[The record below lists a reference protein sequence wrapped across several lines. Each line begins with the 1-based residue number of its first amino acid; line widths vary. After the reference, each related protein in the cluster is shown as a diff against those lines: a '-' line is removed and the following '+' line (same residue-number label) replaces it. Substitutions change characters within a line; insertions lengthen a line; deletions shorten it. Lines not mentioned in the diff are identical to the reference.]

1 MSRALALCPR
11 QERQP
16 ARSVVVR
23 TPYSPAVGDHALR
36 WGRETDVRPLRAR
49 PEDHGLTDNAVA
61 AYVAKYVT
69 KGASKPRPAPIG
81 GSRHGT
87 TSTRCPSRPHPR
99 TLMRTCW
106 RIGGLA
112 EFESLRLRSWA
123 HALGFRGHVLAKS
136 GPGRIRRRT
145 RPCGRS
151 GLHTRGTTMHPA
163 RSRTPPGAMSVP
175 VCLPAPFSLPRE
187 SPTTCLAVA
196 RSLVRCCG
204 SVARAHDGCSGWP
217 ALGLDR

>member
-1 MSRALALCPR
+1 MPR

-23 TPYSPAVGDHALR
+23 TPYSPAVGEHALR
-36 WGRETDVRPLRAR
+36 WDRETDVRPLRAR
-49 PEDHGLTDNAVA
+49 PEVHGLRDDAVA

-69 KGASKPRPAPIG
+69 KGASEAAAGADRRLSSWDDIDAVPV
-81 GSRHGT
+81 T
-87 TSTRCPSRPHPR
+87 PHPR
-99 TLMRTCW
+99 TLMRSCW

-123 HALGFRGHVLAKS
+123 HALGFRGHVLTKS
-136 GPGRIRRRT
+136 RAHSATYAALRAERAAQ
-145 RPCGRS
+145 
-151 GLHTRGTTMHPA
+151 RGTTMHPA

-175 VCLPAPFSLPRE
+175 VCLPMPSSLPRE

-204 SVARAHDGCSGWP
+204 SVARAYDGCSGWP